1 MPSTMSPSHQ
11 RYLISAAI
19 LAGLAVAFG
28 AFAAHGLKPVLAP
41 SMLAAFN
48 TGAEYQMTHSLGLL
62 ITAWIASQHPNNPWF
77 TRAMGLFVIGIVL
90 FSGSLYIMSLS
101 GISQL
106 GMITPIGGLSLLGAW
121 ACLAFA
127 FYKISKN

>member
-1 MPSTMSPSHQ
+1 MPSTMPPSHQ

-28 AFAAHGLKPVLAP
+28 AFAAHGLKPILEP
-41 SMLAAFN
+41 RMLSAFS
-48 TGAEYQMTHSLGLL
+48 TGAEYQMTHALGLL
-62 ITAWIASQHPNNPWF
+62 VTAWIASQHPNNPWF
-77 TRAMGLFVIGIVL
+77 TRAMRLFVMGILL
-90 FSGSLYIMSLS
+90 FSGSLYVMSLS

-106 GMITPIGGLSLLGAW
+106 GMITPLGGICLLGAW

>member
-1 MPSTMSPSHQ
+1 MPSTMPPSHQ

-19 LAGLAVAFG
+19 LAGFAVAFG

-41 SMLAAFN
+41 RMLAAFN
-48 TGAEYQMTHSLGLL
+48 TGAEYQMTHALGLL
-62 ITAWIASQHPNNPWF
+62 ITAWIASQHPNNTWF
-77 TRAMGLFVIGIVL
+77 TRAMRLFVIGIVL

-106 GMITPIGGLSLLGAW
+106 GMITPFGGASLLGAW
-121 ACLAFA
+121 TCLAFA

>member
-1 MPSTMSPSHQ
+1 MPSTMPPSHQ

-28 AFAAHGLKPVLAP
+28 AFAAHGLKPILEP
-41 SMLAAFN
+41 RMLSAFS
-48 TGAEYQMTHSLGLL
+48 TGAEYQMTHALGLL
-62 ITAWIASQHPNNPWF
+62 VTAWIASQHPNNPWF
-77 TRAMGLFVIGIVL
+77 IRAMRLFVMGILL
-90 FSGSLYIMSLS
+90 FSGSLYVMSLS

-106 GMITPIGGLSLLGAW
+106 GMITPLGGICLLGAW

>member
-1 MPSTMSPSHQ
+1 MQPSYR

-19 LAGLAVAFG
+19 LAGLAVALG
-28 AFAAHGLKPVLAP
+28 AFATHGLKPILSAR
-41 SMLAAFN
+41 MLAAFN
-48 TGAEYQMTHSLGLL
+48 TAADYQMTHALGLL

-77 TRAMGLFVIGIVL
+77 LAAMRLFVMGILL

-106 GMITPIGGLSLLGAW
+106 GMITPLGGLSLLGAW
-121 ACLAFA
+121 TCLAFA

>member
-1 MPSTMSPSHQ
+1 MSSTTPYSHH

-28 AFAAHGLKPVLAP
+28 AFGAHGLKPILAP
-41 SMLAAFN
+41 RMLAAFN
-48 TGAEYQMTHSLGLL
+48 TGAEYQMTHALGLL
-62 ITAWIASQHPNNPWF
+62 ITAWAAQRHPTNIWF
-77 TRAMGLFVIGIVL
+77 VRAMRLFVAGIVL
-90 FSGSLYIMSLS
+90 FSGSLYAMSLS

-106 GMITPIGGLSLLGAW
+106 GMITPFGGLSLLGAW
-121 ACLAFA
+121 TCLAFA